1 MHSLAFKSSTPSLHK
16 WEILC
21 FYVTSLMQQVKRDQS
36 ILRTTFNYNR
46 CHKCQSKM
54 CLFHKRKHSKTILCS
69 LQIPS
74 NHCTNKQCYWIT
86 QQIILQLGHTRP
98 SGLQTS
104 LRAKEEN
111 FEDKYCHMWKPRK
124 KYYLL
129 AWSIILKC
137 NSPWE
142 LKISYWD

>member
-1 MHSLAFKSSTPSLHK
+1 
-16 WEILC
+16 
-21 FYVTSLMQQVKRDQS
+21 MQQANRDQS
-36 ILRTTFNYNR
+36 ILRTTFNYNHR
-46 CHKCQSKM
+46 HKCQSKM
-54 CLFHKRKHSKTILCS
+54 WLFHKRKHRKTILCS

-111 FEDKYCHMWKPRK
+111 FEDKYYHMWKPRK
-124 KYYLL
+124 NITY
-129 AWSIILKC
+129 
-137 NSPWE
+137 
-142 LKISYWD
+142 